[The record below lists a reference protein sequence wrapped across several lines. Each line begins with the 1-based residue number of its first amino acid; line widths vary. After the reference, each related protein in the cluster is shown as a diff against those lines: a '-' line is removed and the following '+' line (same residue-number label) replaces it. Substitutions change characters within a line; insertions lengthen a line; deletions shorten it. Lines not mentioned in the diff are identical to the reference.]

1 MAAGTELGT
10 RIKRA
15 RERRHW
21 RQIDLAKA
29 LGVDVKTVGNWERGH
44 TIPRNRIGAIE
55 ETLGLDISGAEPE
68 AEVYTDP
75 VERAIW
81 ELDLSREARLDFIAQ
96 LRARRMK
103 HSQQQE
109 PPA

>member
-1 MAAGTELGT
+1 MS
-10 RIKRA
+10 
-15 RERRHW
+15 
-21 RQIDLAKA
+21 QMQLAKMVGA
-29 LGVDVKTVGNWERGH
+29 GVRSVGRWERGQAV
-44 TIPRNRIGAIE
+44 PRSHIGSLEAV
-55 ETLGLDISGAEPE
+55 LGISLDEQEPE

>member
-1 MAAGTELGT
+1 MAVSDVGS
-10 RIKRA
+10 RIAKRRQQLRLTQAQLAA
-15 RERRHW
+15 RIGVNRTTVASWETGQHFPQRH
-21 RQIDLAKA
+21 Q
-29 LGVDVKTVGNWERGH
+29 
-44 TIPRNRIGAIE
+44 GAIE
-55 ETLGLDISGAEPE
+55 DVLGVSLTGEIE

-81 ELDLSREARLDFIAQ
+81 ELDLSRGVRLDFIAQ

-103 HSQQQE
+103 DSQQQE